1 MPSYKIEICLE
12 REHGVE
18 WRRAALAYRHLELIA
33 DVSLVLTGTLQHEVD
48 VGEVFRLTV
57 DVHELTQHA
66 LVRVCCG
73 GACSKK

>member
-1 MPSYKIEICLE
+1 MPSYKIEWCLE
-12 REHGVE
+12 RELDVQ
-18 WRRAALAYRHLELIA
+18 WRRALAYRHLELIA
-33 DVSLVLTGTLQHEVD
+33 DVSLVLTGALQHEVD